1 MLRESSWSRGS
12 RIAFLA
18 MCSITVVKGQIVSM
32 SPVQTVARNL
42 NIELGST
49 SPIKCGTP
57 LIALA
62 RDRWNELS
70 PQARF
75 EINSVLVRTPREKSR
90 PTPSG
95 KLRIHYDTSATS
107 TNTPALLNASG
118 QRIPNS
124 FEAYVDSVA
133 IIFDYCWQYEVDS
146 LGYLPPP
153 ADSVSG
159 AAALGGDSKYDV
171 YIIQFGNGIFGQT
184 QYFNEILLSSSP
196 NEKYT
201 SYIEIENDF
210 QGYRTSGINGLK
222 VTAAHEL
229 HHAIQI
235 GKYGIWS
242 SNDLYFNELTSTWL
256 EDVVFTSV
264 NDYYFDVKR
273 YFESYMVGLSK
284 RSFPFTKFDQSFPG
298 YERSIWAHFLSKR
311 FGRNVMRAIWE
322 REQSQPLFQGMRSA
336 LESYGTTL
344 EAEYTLFTYW
354 NFFTADRADTVR
366 FYTEGKSYPRL
377 IRTDMATFSG
387 STTILGNGAFPFSAQ
402 MYEVAYGSDTVNA
415 FVVNTD
421 VDAVLRGDNAV
432 RNLEVRVSLTGAGP
446 HQTLA
451 NGLKFSLLV
460 DQLQHWRPFFLSS
473 ASKDDIATVHKEASP
488 NPLRLSDNQSL
499 ILPVDAPVASEA
511 EVFIVSSSVDL
522 AFSGRFSVT
531 ELYGRTVIAIP
542 TIILRS
548 KMASGIYVVL
558 ARVAEH
564 EYRWKVA
571 VIR

>member
-1 MLRESSWSRGS
+1 MLRESSWRRSCE
-12 RIAFLA
+12 IAFA
-18 MCSITVVKGQIVSM
+18 VVCSLTVVKGQVVRV
-32 SPVQTVARNL
+32 SPVQTIARNL
-42 NIELGST
+42 NIELDAGST
-49 SPIKCGTP
+49 IKCGTP

-62 RDRWNELS
+62 RERWNDLS

-75 EINSVLVRTPREKSR
+75 EISSVLVRPSLEKSR
-90 PTPSG
+90 PSPSG

-107 TNTPALLNASG
+107 GNTPALLNASG

-124 FEAYVDSVA
+124 FEAYVDSVSS
-133 IIFDYCWQYEVDS
+133 IFDYCWQYEVDS

-171 YIIQFGNGIFGQT
+171 YVMQFNDGTFGQT
-184 QYFNEILLSSSP
+184 QYFNEILLSPSP

-242 SNDLYFNELTSTWL
+242 NNDLYFNELTSSWM
-256 EDVVFTSV
+256 EDVVFTSI

-273 YFESYMVGLSK
+273 YFQNYRDGLN
-284 RSFPFTKFDQSFPG
+284 RSFPFTKFDPSFAG
-298 YERSIWAHFLSKR
+298 YERSIWAHFLTKR

-322 REQSQPLFQGMRSA
+322 KEQSQPLFQGMRSA
-336 LESYGTTL
+336 LESYGTNL
-344 EAEYTLFTYW
+344 EAEYALFTYW

-366 FYTEGKSYPRL
+366 FYPEGKSYPRL
-377 IRTDMATFSG
+377 VRNAAVTFSG
-387 STTILGNGAFPFSAQ
+387 STAVMSNGAFPFSAQ
-402 MYEVAYGSDTVNA
+402 MYEVVYGSDTVNA

-421 VDAVLRGDNAV
+421 ADAVLRGDNAV

-451 NGLKFSLLV
+451 NGLSFSLLV
-460 DQLQHWRPFFLSS
+460 DQLQQWRPFFLSS
-473 ASKDDIATVHKEASP
+473 ASKDDIATVQKEASP
-488 NPLRLSDNQSL
+488 NPLRLSDNQTL
-499 ILPVDAPVASEA
+499 VLPVDEPVASEA
-511 EVFIVSSSVDL
+511 EVLIVGSSLDL
-522 AFSGRFSVT
+522 AFSDRLAVT
-531 ELYGRTVIAIP
+531 ELYGKTVIAIP
-542 TIILRS
+542 TQNLRS
-548 KMASGIYVVL
+548 KIASGVYVVL
-558 ARVAEH
+558 ARVGER

>member
-1 MLRESSWSRGS
+1 MLRESSWRRGS
-12 RIAFLA
+12 RIALL
-18 MCSITVVKGQIVSM
+18 TVCCLTVAKGQVVRL

-42 NIELGST
+42 NIELDSG

-57 LIALA
+57 LIAWA
-62 RDRWNELS
+62 RERWDELS
-70 PQARF
+70 PQARS
-75 EINSVLVRTPREKSR
+75 EINSVLVRAPREKNR

-95 KLRIHYDTSATS
+95 KLRIHYDTSTTS
-107 TNTPALLNASG
+107 VNTPALLDLSG

-133 IIFDYCWQYEVDS
+133 SIFDYCWQYQVDS
-146 LGYLPPP
+146 MGYLPPP
-153 ADSVSG
+153 QDSVSG
-159 AAALGGDSKYDV
+159 GPALGGDSKYDV
-171 YIIQFGNGIFGQT
+171 YILSLSNGIFGYT
-184 QYFNEILLSSSP
+184 DFNGEILLSSTP
-196 NEKYT
+196 NAKYT
-201 SYIEIENDF
+201 SYIVVENDF
-210 QGYRTSGINGLK
+210 QGYRTSGMNGLK
-222 VTAAHEL
+222 VTAAHEF

-235 GKYGIWS
+235 GRYGIWS
-242 SNDLYFNELTSTWL
+242 MSDFYFNELTASWM

-264 NDYYFDVKR
+264 NDYYFDVAR
-273 YFESYMVGLSK
+273 YFQIYRDGLN
-284 RSFPFTKFDQSFPG
+284 RSFPFTKFDPSFSG

-322 REQSQPLFQGMRSA
+322 QEQSQPLFQGMRSA
-336 LESYGTTL
+336 LETYGTTL
-344 EAEYTLFTYW
+344 EAEYTSFAYW

-366 FYTEGKSYPRL
+366 FYPEGKSYPRL
-377 IRTDMATFSG
+377 VRNAAATFSG
-387 STTILGNGAFPFSAQ
+387 STVIMANGAFPFSAQ
-402 MYEVAYGSDTVNA
+402 MYEVAYGSDTVSA

-432 RNLEVRVSLTGAGP
+432 RNLEVRVSLTGAGS

-460 DQLQHWRPFFLSS
+460 EQLQQWRPFFLSS
-473 ASKDDIATVHKEASP
+473 ASRDDIATAHKEASP
-488 NPLRLSDNQSL
+488 NPLRLSDSQSL
-499 ILPVDAPVASEA
+499 VLPVDEPVATDA
-511 EVFIVSSSVDL
+511 EVLIVGSSLDL
-522 AFSGRFSVT
+522 AFSDRFSVT

-542 TIILRS
+542 TQNLRS
-548 KMASGIYVVL
+548 KIASGVYVVL